1 MKYKELELGK
11 IYIPT
16 NPSLSVGEKSEKLVI
31 YDSGYKLLNL
41 NSATVLRF
49 GSHRSLESLSRSV
62 AGLWLEETAL
72 HLQEKDFQPLPL
84 SVKKLRREGW
94 KVRVLHCRLYNVVNG
109 EFFPTAKGGNTRI
122 ELTTPSGED
131 FYGDA
136 VCHPLENYNKK
147 EGVRIALERAYE
159 LAKNNALYF
168 TK

>member
-84 SVKKLRREGW
+84 SVKRLRREGW

-122 ELTTPSGED
+122 QLTTPSGED

>member
-159 LAKNNALYF
+159 LAKNNALYL
-168 TK
+168 

>member
-62 AGLWLEETAL
+62 AGLWLEETVL
-72 HLQEKDFQPLPL
+72 WLQEKDFQPLPL

-94 KVRVLHCRLYNVVNG
+94 KVRVLHCRLYNVLNG

-159 LAKNNALYF
+159 LAKNNALYL

>member
-1 MKYKELELGK
+1 MKYKELELRK

-16 NPSLSVGEKSEKLVI
+16 NPFLSVGEKSEKLVI
-31 YDSGYKLLNL
+31 YDSGYKLLDL

-62 AGLWLEETAL
+62 AGLWL
-72 HLQEKDFQPLPL
+72 QEKDFQPLSL

-94 KVRVLHCRLYNVVNG
+94 KVRVLHCRLYNVLNG

-159 LAKNNALYF
+159 LAKNNALYL

>member
-1 MKYKELELGK
+1 MKYKKLELGK

-41 NSATVLRF
+41 NSATISRF

-62 AGLWLEETAL
+62 AGLWLEETDLA
-72 HLQEKDFQPLPL
+72 LQEKDFQPLPL
-84 SVKKLRREGW
+84 SVKNLRREGW

-109 EFFPTAKGGNTRI
+109 EFFAAAKGGNTRI

-159 LAKNNALYF
+159 LAKNNALYL
-168 TK
+168 

>member
-1 MKYKELELGK
+1 
-11 IYIPT
+11 
-16 NPSLSVGEKSEKLVI
+16 LVI

-62 AGLWLEETAL
+62 AGLWLEETAVR
-72 HLQEKDFQPLPL
+72 LQEKDFQPLPL

-159 LAKNNALYF
+159 VAKNNALYL
-168 TK
+168 

>member
-62 AGLWLEETAL
+62 AGLWLEETVL
-72 HLQEKDFQPLPL
+72 WLQEKDFQPVPL

-94 KVRVLHCRLYNVVNG
+94 KVRVLHCRLYNVLNG

-159 LAKNNALYF
+159 LAKNNALYL

>member
-147 EGVRIALERAYE
+147 EGVRVALERAYE

>member
-62 AGLWLEETAL
+62 AGLWLEETDL
-72 HLQEKDFQPLPL
+72 GLQEKDFQPLPL

-94 KVRVLHCRLYNVVNG
+94 KVRVLHCRLYNVLNG

>member
-62 AGLWLEETAL
+62 AG
-72 HLQEKDFQPLPL
+72 QIN
-84 SVKKLRREGW
+84 S
-94 KVRVLHCRLYNVVNG
+94 
-109 EFFPTAKGGNTRI
+109 
-122 ELTTPSGED
+122 
-131 FYGDA
+131 
-136 VCHPLENYNKK
+136 
-147 EGVRIALERAYE
+147 
-159 LAKNNALYF
+159 
-168 TK
+168 

>member
-1 MKYKELELGK
+1 MKYKKLQLGK

-16 NPSLSVGEKSEKLVI
+16 NPSVSLHKKSERLVI
-31 YDSGYKLLNL
+31 YDFGFYKLLDL
-41 NSATVLRF
+41 KTSKVSTF
-49 GSHRSLESLSRSV
+49 CDRSLEGLSKSV
-62 AGLWLEETAL
+62 ENLGLE
-72 HLQEKDFQPLPL
+72 EKDFQPL

-94 KVRVLHCRLYNVVNG
+94 KVRVLHCRAYKVVNG
-109 EFFPTAKGGNTRI
+109 EFFATEKGGNTRI

-131 FYGDA
+131 FYGES

-159 LAKNNALYF
+159 LAKNDALYL

>member
-62 AGLWLEETAL
+62 AGLWLEETVL
-72 HLQEKDFQPLPL
+72 WLQEKDFQPLPL

-94 KVRVLHCRLYNVVNG
+94 KVRVLHCRLYNVLNG

-159 LAKNNALYF
+159 LAKNNALYL
-168 TK
+168 

>member
-94 KVRVLHCRLYNVVNG
+94 KVRVLHCRFYNVVNG

-122 ELTTPSGED
+122 QLTTPSGED

>member
-41 NSATVLRF
+41 NSATVLSF

-62 AGLWLEETAL
+62 AGLW
-72 HLQEKDFQPLPL
+72 LQEKDFQPLPL

-94 KVRVLHCRLYNVVNG
+94 KVRVLHCRLYNVLNG

-159 LAKNNALYF
+159 LAKNNALYL

>member
-94 KVRVLHCRLYNVVNG
+94 KVRVLHCRFYNVVNG

>member
-62 AGLWLEETAL
+62 AGLWLEETVL
-72 HLQEKDFQPLPL
+72 WLQEKDFQPVPL

-94 KVRVLHCRLYNVVNG
+94 KVRVLHCRLYNVLNG

-159 LAKNNALYF
+159 LAKNNALYL
-168 TK
+168 

>member
-94 KVRVLHCRLYNVVNG
+94 NVRVLHCRFYNVVNG

-122 ELTTPSGED
+122 QLTTPSGED

>member
-122 ELTTPSGED
+122 QLTTPSGED

>member
-62 AGLWLEETAL
+62 AGLWL
-72 HLQEKDFQPLPL
+72 QEKDFQPLPL

-94 KVRVLHCRLYNVVNG
+94 KVRVLHCRLYNVLNG

-159 LAKNNALYF
+159 LAKNNALYL
-168 TK
+168 